1 MMMDRFTPFAI
12 KFALNRRKLNYME
25 SVNTSREQ
33 VDKALSTGDVGIYW
47 LRHWYINQRE
57 QSKLFKFAF
66 RIYQLTFLRR
76 QHSTRSRPSNF
87 TLIENFMLSSS
98 SLIHF
103 FFSLATL
110 PVSLLN
116 LTWSPTYM
124 NFTFVCLH
132 SSRYI
137 FDIGLHAS
145 VYLSHGNSSWINNW

>member
-1 MMMDRFTPFAI
+1 MYEIDSFTPFAI

-25 SVNTSREQ
+25 SVNLTHEYA
-33 VDKALSTGDVGIYW
+33 DKALFDGDVGIPGCDN
-47 LRHWYINQRE
+47 H
-57 QSKLFKFAF
+57 KLARTIELIWIDFQDFPADF
-66 RIYQLTFLRR
+66 PRR
-76 QHSTRSRPSNF
+76 QQPIPSRPSNF
-87 TLIENFMLSSS
+87 TLIENVMLSSS